1 MQISFSGNDGNTTVV
16 VECFENSD
24 SNGGYKLDHV
34 SNFNV
39 YATLILGNGVIN
51 FFYCLRYGTNSLA
64 AQTLYLLS
72 FGWIQ
77 IIIGRGFWQQ
87 DYGTEV

>member
-16 VECFENSD
+16 VECFENGD

-39 YATLILGNGVIN
+39 YATLILGNGVKI
-51 FFYCLRYGTNSLA
+51 
-64 AQTLYLLS
+64 S
-72 FGWIQ
+72 FI
-77 IIIGRGFWQQ
+77 
-87 DYGTEV
+87 V